1 MQTQTITV
9 NEAERLLPL
18 IRAIRREIR
27 ERTLAA
33 ADLEQR
39 LEALA
44 STRKVHAREI
54 AAIESELSAHRRE
67 LRRIERELHEL
78 GCKQDSDRP
87 LRILMPS
94 EDGELAVDGELSK
107 TAIRRIPLQPNH

>member
-1 MQTQTITV
+1 MQTKTSTV

-18 IRAIRREIR
+18 IRVIRREIR

-33 ADLEQR
+33 TDLEQR

-44 STRKVHAREI
+44 PTRKAHAAEI
-54 AAIESELSAHRRE
+54 TAVESELSGHRRE
-67 LRRIERELHEL
+67 LRRIERELREL

-87 LRILMPS
+87 LRILLPS
-94 EDGELAVDGELSK
+94 DDGELAVDGELSK
-107 TAIRRIPLQPNH
+107 TAIRRIPLQPNR